1 VGDPLDEAFAALA
14 AEPTGRVPVH
24 EGDQVVGELDAPRVV
39 AALHRLVD
47 GAQDAVPS
55 PAAGEPEPS
64 AGARG

>member
-1 VGDPLDEAFAALA
+1 
-14 AEPTGRVPVH
+14 VH
-24 EGDQVVGELDAPRVV
+24 EGEQVVGQLDAPGVL
-39 AALHRLVD
+39 AALQRLVD